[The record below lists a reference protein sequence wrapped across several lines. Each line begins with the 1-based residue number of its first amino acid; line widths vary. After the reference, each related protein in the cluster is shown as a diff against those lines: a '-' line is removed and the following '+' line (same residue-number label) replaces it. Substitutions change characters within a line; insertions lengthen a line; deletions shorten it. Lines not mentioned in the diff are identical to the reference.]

1 MRTRAQPRDRTV
13 GERGVGRVLS
23 LDLKAAGQAIRR
35 AVEEDVGS
43 GDLST
48 LWTIQANATGQARLI
63 SKAEGIVAGLDVAAA
78 TFNVLDPRICF
89 EKIVED
95 GASVLPEQVIAEVS
109 GPTKG
114 ILTAERM
121 ALNFLQRMSGIATGT
136 ARFVRAIAG
145 TGARILDTRKTVP
158 GLRLLDKYAVRVG
171 GGQNHRMGLYDM
183 VLLKE
188 NHIEAADGI
197 GPAVWAVRV
206 AMERTGPAVK
216 IGVEV
221 ETFRELDEAIAVGVD
236 WILLD
241 NMPLDQMRRA
251 VEIVQKRSP
260 VRPMLEAS
268 GNVTLDNV
276 RNVAKTGVDLIS
288 VGALTHSVTALDI
301 SLRFRSR

>member
-1 MRTRAQPRDRTV
+1 M
-13 GERGVGRVLS
+13 
-23 LDLKAAGQAIRR
+23 
-35 AVEEDVGS
+35 GS

-276 RNVAKTGVDLIS
+276 RDVAKTGVDLIS

>member
-1 MRTRAQPRDRTV
+1 
-13 GERGVGRVLS
+13 
-23 LDLKAAGQAIRR
+23 
-35 AVEEDVGS
+35 
-43 GDLST
+43 
-48 LWTIQANATGQARLI
+48 
-63 SKAEGIVAGLDVAAA
+63 
-78 TFNVLDPRICF
+78 
-89 EKIVED
+89 
-95 GASVLPEQVIAEVS
+95 
-109 GPTKG
+109 
-114 ILTAERM
+114 
-121 ALNFLQRMSGIATGT
+121 
-136 ARFVRAIAG
+136 
-145 TGARILDTRKTVP
+145 
-158 GLRLLDKYAVRVG
+158 
-171 GGQNHRMGLYDM
+171 MGLYDM

-276 RNVAKTGVDLIS
+276 RDVAKTGVDLIS

>member
-1 MRTRAQPRDRTV
+1 V
-13 GERGVGRVLS
+13 GERGVGRVPS

-276 RNVAKTGVDLIS
+276 RDVAKTGVDLIS

>member
-1 MRTRAQPRDRTV
+1 M
-13 GERGVGRVLS
+13 GECSAGCVPS

-48 LWTIQANATGQARLI
+48 LWTIGANATGQARLI

-78 TFNVLDPRICF
+78 TFNMLDPAICF
-89 EKIVED
+89 EKIVQD

-109 GPTKG
+109 GPTRG
-114 ILTAERM
+114 ILTAERT

-145 TGARILDTRKTVP
+145 TGAGILDTRKTAP

-171 GGQNHRMGLYDM
+171 GGRNHRMGLYDM

-188 NHIEAADGI
+188 NHIEAADGL
-197 GPAVWAVRV
+197 GPAACAARA
-206 AMERTGPAVK
+206 AMERAGPALK
-216 IGVEV
+216 IGAEV
-221 ETFRELDEAIAVGVD
+221 ETLQELDDAVAAGVD

-241 NMPLDQMRRA
+241 NMPLDRMRRA
-251 VEIVQKRSP
+251 VEIVRKRSP
-260 VRPMLEAS
+260 VGPVVEAS

-276 RNVAKTGVDLIS
+276 RDIAKTGVDLIS
-288 VGALTHSVTALDI
+288 VGALTHSVKALDI
-301 SLRFRSR
+301 SLRSRSR

>member
-1 MRTRAQPRDRTV
+1 
-13 GERGVGRVLS
+13 
-23 LDLKAAGQAIRR
+23 
-35 AVEEDVGS
+35 
-43 GDLST
+43 
-48 LWTIQANATGQARLI
+48 
-63 SKAEGIVAGLDVAAA
+63 
-78 TFNVLDPRICF
+78 
-89 EKIVED
+89 
-95 GASVLPEQVIAEVS
+95 
-109 GPTKG
+109 
-114 ILTAERM
+114 
-121 ALNFLQRMSGIATGT
+121 
-136 ARFVRAIAG
+136 
-145 TGARILDTRKTVP
+145 
-158 GLRLLDKYAVRVG
+158 
-171 GGQNHRMGLYDM
+171 M

-197 GPAVWAVRV
+197 GPAVWAVQV
-206 AMERTGPAVK
+206 AMKRTGPAVK

-276 RNVAKTGVDLIS
+276 RDVAKTGVDLIS